1 MSEYKKSNIQKTEYY
16 TGNFG
21 KVVKTKSDALLITV
35 KVVSESDT
43 FYENYIRVEKGL
55 PLVRDAINKINSV
68 TINPSFIKATEEE
81 SESYKSYLFAG
92 KDGLYKNVKESM
104 KKRGVL

>member
-43 FYENYIRVEKGL
+43 F
-55 PLVRDAINKINSV
+55 
-68 TINPSFIKATEEE
+68 
-81 SESYKSYLFAG
+81 
-92 KDGLYKNVKESM
+92 
-104 KKRGVL
+104 